1 MRSSSFLLGLLFS
14 SFLSFG
20 QVTVVD
26 SEAAVSSYFKLPR
39 ETVYLHLNKSTYVV
53 QDEIWFKGYVH
64 DRKNGL
70 PSLASTN
77 FNIEVFDD
85 QGTEKYSGL
94 FLGYQGV
101 TLGNIAIGSDWKSG
115 DYYVRI
121 STNWMNNFIEDDSF
135 TSKIRIINGALSV
148 DATSVED
155 SYDFQLLPEGGHLV
169 SEVDNTVGFKLLD
182 SQGRG
187 KSFYEGFIVDAQGS
201 KLVSF
206 TSNSL
211 GLGKFR
217 FRPVLGMQ
225 YSAKVILGDGKEL
238 SIPIKDI
245 KGSGISMQVDS
256 RNRDH
261 ISVVLNR
268 TSSPSVSG
276 DYYVLVHQNDKTNKV
291 ALVFDDKELSKTLTI
306 ARNRL
311 FSGVNTLTLFRE
323 QTPLLERLIF
333 NGTDK
338 IEDDIRVT
346 KLNSKRD
353 SLIMSIN
360 VPKNDVVYD
369 LSVSV
374 LPEGSKSYAPHDNI
388 ISAMLLRP
396 YVKGVIEQGGYYFR
410 DQDEIKLSDLDL
422 LLLTQGWS
430 RYHWNNIKNKEP
442 KVLYDFN
449 RGLVLRGRVQ
459 NTRVSKIDKV
469 YLFPFENNPG
479 SVIDLDP
486 NDNSFVV
493 NTLFLKKNEKLR
505 FSTIR
510 SNGSMARTNMYLKVQ
525 TNRFKKPFETN
536 LLDTSIKKRLS
547 MPDLTEIVD
556 SFYNDDVEKLEKV
569 IVKGAKKKEEF
580 NDAFISDNVKRNAR
594 KISKQDTQDF
604 PNILDYIATKGFRVK
619 YGYHINTTE
628 YVTILPING
637 VTFNGSGVAVYVD
650 DFRLSNFNLLLDMQ
664 TADIDQI
671 LVDKRGSI
679 TGLNG
684 AGTILIYT
692 RKVPLEGFGKQKESS
707 YITEY
712 SLDKGFESIKEF
724 YTPKYL
730 NYSSPGFKN
739 YGTIHWEA
747 QLQPD
752 KNGSALFKIPDTGLE
767 GVTFYIEGMGS
778 DGTLISKIQTI
789 QNKNSN

>member
-1 MRSSSFLLGLLFS
+1 
-14 SFLSFG
+14 
-20 QVTVVD
+20 
-26 SEAAVSSYFKLPR
+26 
-39 ETVYLHLNKSTYVV
+39 
-53 QDEIWFKGYVH
+53 
-64 DRKNGL
+64 
-70 PSLASTN
+70 
-77 FNIEVFDD
+77 
-85 QGTEKYSGL
+85 
-94 FLGYQGV
+94 
-101 TLGNIAIGSDWKSG
+101 
-115 DYYVRI
+115 
-121 STNWMNNFIEDDSF
+121 
-135 TSKIRIINGALSV
+135 
-148 DATSVED
+148 
-155 SYDFQLLPEGGHLV
+155 
-169 SEVDNTVGFKLLD
+169 
-182 SQGRG
+182 
-187 KSFYEGFIVDAQGS
+187 
-201 KLVSF
+201 
-206 TSNSL
+206 
-211 GLGKFR
+211 
-217 FRPVLGMQ
+217 
-225 YSAKVILGDGKEL
+225 
-238 SIPIKDI
+238 
-245 KGSGISMQVDS
+245 GISMQVDS

-268 TSSPSVSG
+268 TSSPSLSG

-486 NDNSFVV
+486 KDNSFVV

-604 PNILDYIATKGFRVK
+604 PNILDYIATTGFRVK
-619 YGYHINTTE
+619 YGYWKNSDKQVE
-628 YVTILPING
+628 ILPINS
-637 VTFNGSGVAVYVD
+637 VTLNGSSVAVYID
-650 DFRLSNFNLLLDMQ
+650 DFKVSNHDLLLNLQ
-664 TADIDQI
+664 TVDIDQI
-671 LVDKRGSI
+671 LVDKYGSI

-684 AGTILIYT
+684 SGTILIYT

-712 SLDKGFESIKEF
+712 SLDKGFEPIKEF

-778 DGTLISKIQTI
+778 DGTLISKIQTL
-789 QNKNSN
+789 KSSNTN

>member
-1 MRSSSFLLGLLFS
+1 
-14 SFLSFG
+14 
-20 QVTVVD
+20 
-26 SEAAVSSYFKLPR
+26 
-39 ETVYLHLNKSTYVV
+39 
-53 QDEIWFKGYVH
+53 QDEV
-64 DRKNGL
+64 
-70 PSLASTN
+70 
-77 FNIEVFDD
+77 
-85 QGTEKYSGL
+85 
-94 FLGYQGV
+94 
-101 TLGNIAIGSDWKSG
+101 
-115 DYYVRI
+115 
-121 STNWMNNFIEDDSF
+121 
-135 TSKIRIINGALSV
+135 
-148 DATSVED
+148 
-155 SYDFQLLPEGGHLV
+155 
-169 SEVDNTVGFKLLD
+169 
-182 SQGRG
+182 
-187 KSFYEGFIVDAQGS
+187 
-201 KLVSF
+201 
-206 TSNSL
+206 
-211 GLGKFR
+211 
-217 FRPVLGMQ
+217 
-225 YSAKVILGDGKEL
+225 
-238 SIPIKDI
+238 
-245 KGSGISMQVDS
+245 
-256 RNRDH
+256 
-261 ISVVLNR
+261 
-268 TSSPSVSG
+268 
-276 DYYVLVHQNDKTNKV
+276 
-291 ALVFDDKELSKTLTI
+291 
-306 ARNRL
+306 
-311 FSGVNTLTLFRE
+311 
-323 QTPLLERLIF
+323 
-333 NGTDK
+333 
-338 IEDDIRVT
+338 
-346 KLNSKRD
+346 
-353 SLIMSIN
+353 
-360 VPKNDVVYD
+360 
-369 LSVSV
+369 
-374 LPEGSKSYAPHDNI
+374 
-388 ISAMLLRP
+388 
-396 YVKGVIEQGGYYFR
+396 
-410 DQDEIKLSDLDL
+410 KLSDLDL

-536 LLDTSIKKRLS
+536 LLDTSIKNRLS

-569 IVKGAKKKEEF
+569 IVKGSKKKEEF

-594 KISKQDTQDF
+594 KISKQDTQNF
-604 PNILDYIATKGFRVK
+604 PNILDYIATKGFRIK
-619 YGYHINTTE
+619 YGTGIEGPPGKPELGSPLISIVPVN
-628 YVTILPING
+628 NSSG
-637 VTFNGSGVAVYVD
+637 GSGVAVYID
-650 DFRLSNFNLLLDMQ
+650 DIKLSNLDLLFNLQ
-664 TADIDQI
+664 TEDIDQI

-679 TGLNG
+679 TGLS
-684 AGTILIYT
+684 AVGTILIYT

-712 SLDKGFESIKEF
+712 SLDKGFEPIKEF

-739 YGTIHWEA
+739 YGTIHWEP